1 MMEDGD
7 DYDEDDVCVMGVRKR
22 VFDEIVHM
30 RQREHINPHNL
41 LEVHLP

>member
-22 VFDEIVHM
+22 VFDEIVCV
-30 RQREHINPHNL
+30 R
-41 LEVHLP
+41 